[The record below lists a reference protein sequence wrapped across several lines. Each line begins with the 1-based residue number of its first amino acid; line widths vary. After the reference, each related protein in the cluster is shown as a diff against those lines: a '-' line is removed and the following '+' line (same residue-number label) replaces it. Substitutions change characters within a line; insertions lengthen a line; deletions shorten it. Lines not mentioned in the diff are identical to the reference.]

1 MKRVIFPVLGLLVAG
16 ILTAQEAVPLGDAI
30 IEAAGEI
37 QGKVRRN
44 SKLAIL
50 DISSRS
56 GRLSDYILEEL
67 MAEIVN
73 GSYVTVVEREE
84 LDLIA
89 EELEY
94 QSSSGVSDRSA
105 ARAGKKL
112 GAQYI
117 VTGTFDQADDN
128 YRLRIKVIEV
138 ETAAIRLMFNET
150 VLNDTTVANLM
161 GRRGGASAAASG
173 NQREILEAAERE
185 ILAYFKRYGPVV
197 ERQGNKVHGDAVYG
211 KYIVKVDV
219 TLAGTGYNIDIQS
232 GAKAKLVAKWKI
244 DLRKRIDKRL
254 GV

>member
-1 MKRVIFPVLGLLVAG
+1 MKRVIFPVLGLFVAG

-73 GSYVTVVEREE
+73 GSYVTVIEREE

-105 ARAGKKL
+105 ARAGKML

-150 VLNDTTVANLM
+150 VLNDTMVANLM
-161 GRRGGASAAASG
+161 GPRRGGTAAASG
-173 NQREILEAAERE
+173 NQREILEAAEME
-185 ILAYFKRYGPVV
+185 IRSYFRRYRPIV
-197 ERQGNKVHGDAVYG
+197 EIQGNKVHGDAVYD
-211 KYIVKVDV
+211 KDIVKVDV
-219 TLAGTGYNIDIQS
+219 TVAGTGYTIDIQS
-232 GAKAKLVAKWKI
+232 RARARLITKWKT
-244 DLRKRIDKRL
+244 DLRNRIDKRL
-254 GV
+254 GL